1 MKILNTQQVRD
12 TDNYT
17 IENEPITSIDLME
30 RASKAF
36 FDQVKKRVKKQDKI
50 RIFCGM
56 GNNGGD
62 GLAVARMLI
71 TAGYDVSVY
80 KIVHSDKSSTDFAI
94 NEERLRKLRRADF
107 TDVSHKKEL
116 PGISDKDII
125 IDAIFGSGL
134 SRPLEGFPADVV
146 RHLNKSKARV
156 IAIDLPSGLFG
167 EDNSDNIPE
176 NIIRADYTF
185 TFQLPKLS
193 FMFPENDIYLGSWQ
207 LLDIGLKQE
216 FINQQDTPYHFLLKE
231 DLLPFYK
238 YRRKFDH
245 KGNFG
250 HALLIAGSYGK
261 SGAAVL
267 AGKAALKTGA
277 GLLTTHIPSANY
289 IIQQTSLPEGMVS
302 IDENE
307 KFFSGIKNPGAWSAI
322 GIGPGLDKDPVTQN
336 GLKLLIQNVSHPMV
350 LDADALNILA
360 ENPTWLSFL
369 PPGSIITPHVGEF
382 ERLAGKCTNGWERL
396 EKARDFAF
404 RFRCYVILKGAH
416 TAVVTP
422 DKQVLFNST
431 GNPGMAKGGSGD
443 VLTGMILG
451 YLAQGY
457 SPQYSS
463 VAAVFLHGLAAD
475 LAVRRKP
482 AESLLASDIIN
493 FIERAIQKVY
503 Y

>member
-1 MKILNTQQVRD
+1 MKILNTQQIRD

-17 IENEPITSIDLME
+17 TENEPIASIDLME

-36 FDQVKKRVKKQDKI
+36 FDQVKKRLKKQDKI
-50 RIFCGM
+50 IIFCGM

-71 TAGYDVSVY
+71 TTGYDVSVY
-80 KIVHSDKSSTDFAI
+80 KIVHSDKSSRDFSL
-94 NEERLRKLRRADF
+94 NDERLRKLRNADF
-107 TDVSHKKEL
+107 TEVSHTKEL
-116 PGISDKDII
+116 PYISDKDII

-146 RHLNKSKARV
+146 RHLNKSKARI

-167 EDNSDNIPE
+167 EDNTDNIPE

-193 FMFPENDIYLGSWQ
+193 FMFPENDIYLGRWQ
-207 LLDIGLKQE
+207 VLDIGLNQE
-216 FINQQDTPYHFLLKE
+216 FINRQDTPYHFTLKE
-231 DLLPFYK
+231 DLPPFYK
-238 YRRKFDH
+238 YRKKFDH
-245 KGNFG
+245 KGTFG

-267 AGKAALKTGA
+267 AGKAALKTGT

-369 PPGSIITPHVGEF
+369 PPGSILTPHVGEF

-396 EKARDFAF
+396 QKARDFAF
-404 RFRCYVILKGAH
+404 RFRCYVVLKGAH

-451 YLAQGY
+451 FLAQGY
-457 SPQYSS
+457 SPQFSS
-463 VAAVFLHGLAAD
+463 VSAVFLHGLAAD

>member
-1 MKILNTQQVRD
+1 MKILNTQQIRD
-12 TDNYT
+12 TDKYT
-17 IENEPITSIDLME
+17 IENEPIASIDLME

-36 FDQVKKRVKKQDKI
+36 FDQVKKRLKKQDKI
-50 RIFCGM
+50 IIFCGM

-71 TAGYDVSVY
+71 NSGYDVSVY
-80 KIVHSDKSSTDFAI
+80 KIIHSDKSSPDFAL
-94 NEERLRKLRRADF
+94 NEERLKKLRKANF
-107 TDVSHKKEL
+107 TEVSHITEL
-116 PGISDKDII
+116 PLISEKDIV
-125 IDAIFGSGL
+125 IDALFGSGL
-134 SRPLEGFPADVV
+134 TRPLEGFPAEVV
-146 RHLNKSKARV
+146 RHINKSKARV

-167 EDNSDNIPE
+167 EDNTDNISE

-193 FMFPENDIYLGSWQ
+193 FMFPENDVYLGQWQ
-207 LLDIGLKQE
+207 VLDIGLNQD
-216 FINQQDTPYHFLLKE
+216 FINRQDTPYHFLLKE
-231 DLLPFYK
+231 DLVPFYK

-277 GLLTTHIPSANY
+277 GLLTTHVPAANY
-289 IIQQTSLPEGMVS
+289 VIQQTSIPEGMVS

-307 KFFSGIKNPGAWSAI
+307 KFFSGIRNPENWTAI
-322 GIGPGLDKDPVTQN
+322 GIGPGLDKDPATQN
-336 GLKLLIQNVSHPMV
+336 ALKLIIQNVSQPMV

-369 PPGSIITPHVGEF
+369 PPGSILTPHVGEF
-382 ERLAGKCTNGWERL
+382 ERLAGKCINGWERL

-404 RFRCYVILKGAH
+404 RFRCYVVLKGAH
-416 TAVVTP
+416 TAVITP

-431 GNPGMAKGGSGD
+431 GNPGMATGGSGD

-451 YLAQGY
+451 LLAQGY

-463 VAAVFLHGLAAD
+463 VAAVFLHGLSAD

-482 AESLLASDIIN
+482 AESLLAGDIIN
-493 FIERAIQKVY
+493 FIERAILRVY

>member
-1 MKILNTQQVRD
+1 MKILNTQQIRD
-12 TDNYT
+12 TDKYT
-17 IENEPITSIDLME
+17 IENEPIASIDLME

-36 FDQVKKRVKKQDKI
+36 FDQVKKRLKKQDKI

-62 GLAVARMLI
+62 GLALARMLI
-71 TAGYDVSVY
+71 NTGYTVSVF
-80 KIVHSDKSSTDFAI
+80 KIVHSEKPSPDFAT
-94 NEERLRKLRRADF
+94 NEERLKKL
-107 TDVSHKKEL
+107 KKVDLTEIFQTREL
-116 PGISDKDII
+116 PEISEKDIV

-134 SRPLEGFPADVV
+134 SRPLEGFPAEVV
-146 RHLNKSKARV
+146 RHINKSNAGI
-156 IAIDLPSGLFG
+156 IALDLPSGLFA
-167 EDNSDNIPE
+167 EDNTKNIPE

-193 FMFPENDIYLGSWQ
+193 FMFPENAIYLGQWQ
-207 LLDIGLKQE
+207 VLDIGLDHE
-216 FINQQDTPYHFLLKE
+216 FINRQDTPYHFLLKE
-231 DLLPFYK
+231 DLLPFYQ

-245 KGNFG
+245 KGTFG
-250 HALLIAGSYGK
+250 HALLIAGSFGK

-267 AGKAALKTGA
+267 AGKAVLKTGT

-307 KFFSGIKNPGAWSAI
+307 KYFSEIKNPDAYIAI
-322 GIGPGLDKDPVTQN
+322 GIGPGLDKDPVTQKA
-336 GLKLLIQNVSHPMV
+336 LKSVIQNFSRPMV

-369 PPGSIITPHVGEF
+369 PPGSILTPHVGEF
-382 ERLAGKCTNGWERL
+382 ERLAGKCDNGWDRL

-404 RFRCYVILKGAH
+404 RFRCYLVLKGAH

-422 DKQVLFNST
+422 DKQVMFNST
-431 GNPGMAKGGSGD
+431 GNPGMATGGSGD
-443 VLTGMILG
+443 VLTGIILG
-451 YLAQGY
+451 LLAQGY

-463 VAAVFLHGLAAD
+463 VAGVFLHGLAAD

-482 AESLLASDIIN
+482 AESLLAGDIIN
-493 FIERAIQKVY
+493 FIDRAIQKVFY
-503 Y
+503 

>member
-1 MKILNTQQVRD
+1 MKILNTQQIRD
-12 TDNYT
+12 TDKYT
-17 IENEPITSIDLME
+17 IENEPIASIDLME

-36 FDQVKKRVKKQDKI
+36 FDQVKKRLKKQDKI

-71 TAGYDVSVY
+71 TAGYDVSVC
-80 KIVHSDKSSTDFAI
+80 KIVHSEKSSTDFAI
-94 NEERLRKLRRADF
+94 NEERLKKLKKIDLTEIYQR
-107 TDVSHKKEL
+107 KEL
-116 PGISDKDII
+116 PEISEKDIV
-125 IDAIFGSGL
+125 IDALFGSGL
-134 SRPLEGFPADVV
+134 SRPLKDFPAEVV
-146 RHLNKSKARV
+146 RHINKSNARV
-156 IAIDLPSGLFG
+156 VALDLPSGLFG
-167 EDNSDNIPE
+167 EDNTDNIPE
-176 NIIRADYTF
+176 NIIRADYTL

-193 FMFPENDIYLGSWQ
+193 FMFPENDIYLGQWQ
-207 LLDIGLKQE
+207 VLDIGLNQE
-216 FINQQDTPYHFLLKE
+216 YISRQDTPYHFLLKE

-245 KGNFG
+245 KGTFG

-267 AGKAALKTGA
+267 AGKAALKTGT

-302 IDENE
+302 VDEN
-307 KFFSGIKNPGAWSAI
+307 KKYFSGIKNPGSWSAI

-336 GLKLLIQNVSHPMV
+336 ALKILIQNVSNPMV
-350 LDADALNILA
+350 LDADALNIVA

-369 PPGSIITPHVGEF
+369 PPGSILTPHVGEF
-382 ERLAGKCTNGWERL
+382 ERLSGKCVNGWERL

-404 RFRCYVILKGAH
+404 RFRCYVVLKGAH

-422 DKQVLFNST
+422 DKQVIFNST
-431 GNPGMAKGGSGD
+431 GNPGMATGGSGD

-451 YLAQGY
+451 LLAQGY

-463 VAAVFLHGLAAD
+463 VAAVFLHGFAAD

-482 AESLLASDIIN
+482 AESLLAGDIIN
-493 FIERAIQKVY
+493 FIERAIQKVLY
-503 Y
+503 

>member
-1 MKILNTQQVRD
+1 MKILNTQQIRD

-17 IENEPITSIDLME
+17 TENEPIASIDLME

-36 FDQVKKRVKKQDKI
+36 FDQVKKRLKKQDKI
-50 RIFCGM
+50 IIFCGM

-71 TAGYDVSVY
+71 TTGYDVSVY
-80 KIVHSDKSSTDFAI
+80 KIVHSDKSSRDFSL
-94 NEERLRKLRRADF
+94 NDERLRKLRNADF
-107 TDVSHKKEL
+107 TEVSHTKEL
-116 PGISDKDII
+116 PYISDKDII

-146 RHLNKSKARV
+146 RHLNKSKARI

-167 EDNSDNIPE
+167 EDNTDNIPE

-193 FMFPENDIYLGSWQ
+193 FMFPENDIYLGRWQ
-207 LLDIGLKQE
+207 VLDIGLNQE
-216 FINQQDTPYHFLLKE
+216 FINRQDTPYHFTLKE
-231 DLLPFYK
+231 DLPPFYK
-238 YRRKFDH
+238 YRKKFDH
-245 KGNFG
+245 KGTFG

-267 AGKAALKTGA
+267 AGKAALKTGT

-336 GLKLLIQNVSHPMV
+336 GLKLLIQYVSHPMV

-369 PPGSIITPHVGEF
+369 PPGSILTPHVGEF